1 MDITNKTYSL
11 FADGVKFAEK
21 LTVNGNNY
29 VSNSKVNTESLP
41 DVFKLEV
48 KDSKDKITEVIDN
61 ARLLQQ
67 VQYTEG
73 GDYYLA
79 FSRVSKQELLNYK
92 LQSNTEYLAMMT
104 NVDIDS

>member
-1 MDITNKTYSL
+1 MGITDKTYSL

-29 VSNSKVNTESLP
+29 VSNSKVDTESLP

-73 GDYYLA
+73 GEYYLA
-79 FSRVSKQELLNYK
+79 FSKVSKQELLNDK
-92 LQSNTEYLAMMT
+92 LQSNIEYLAMMA

>member
-1 MDITNKTYSL
+1 MDVTNKTYSL

-29 VSNSKVNTESLP
+29 VSNSKVDTESLP

-73 GDYYLA
+73 GEYYLA
-79 FSRVSKQELLNYK
+79 FSKVSKQELLNDK
-92 LQSNTEYLAMMT
+92 LQSNIEYLAMMAD
-104 NVDIDS
+104 VDIDS

>member
-29 VSNSKVNTESLP
+29 VSNSKVDTESLP

-48 KDSKDKITEVIDN
+48 KDSKDKITEVIYN

-73 GDYYLA
+73 GEYYLA
-79 FSRVSKQELLNYK
+79 FSKVSKQEFLNDK
-92 LQSNTEYLAMMT
+92 LQSNIEYLAMMAD
-104 NVDIDS
+104 VDIDS

>member
-29 VSNSKVNTESLP
+29 VSNSKVDTESLP

-67 VQYTEG
+67 VQYIEG
-73 GDYYLA
+73 GEYYLA
-79 FSRVSKQELLNYK
+79 FSKVSKQEFLNDK
-92 LQSNTEYLAMMT
+92 LQSNIEYLAMMVD
-104 NVDIDS
+104 VDIDS

>member
-29 VSNSKVNTESLP
+29 VSNSKVDTESLP

-73 GDYYLA
+73 GEYYLA
-79 FSRVSKQELLNYK
+79 FSKVSKQEFLNDK
-92 LQSNTEYLAMMT
+92 LQSNIEYLAMMAD
-104 NVDIDS
+104 VDIDS

>member
-29 VSNSKVNTESLP
+29 VSNSKVGTESLP

-73 GDYYLA
+73 GEYYLA
-79 FSRVSKQELLNYK
+79 FSKVSKQELLNDK
-92 LQSNTEYLAMMT
+92 LQSNIEYLAMMAD
-104 NVDIDS
+104 VDIDS

>member
-11 FADGVKFAEK
+11 FVDGVKFAEK

-29 VSNSKVNTESLP
+29 VSNSKVDTESLP

-73 GDYYLA
+73 GEYYLA
-79 FSRVSKQELLNYK
+79 FSKVSKQELLNDK
-92 LQSNTEYLAMMT
+92 LQSNIEYLAMMAD
-104 NVDIDS
+104 VDIDS

>member
-1 MDITNKTYSL
+1 MGITDKTYSL

-29 VSNSKVNTESLP
+29 VSNSKVDTESLP

-48 KDSKDKITEVIDN
+48 KDRKDKITEVIDN

-73 GDYYLA
+73 GEYYLA
-79 FSRVSKQELLNYK
+79 FSKVSKQELLNDK
-92 LQSNTEYLAMMT
+92 LQSNIEYLAMMA

>member
-29 VSNSKVNTESLP
+29 VSSSKVDTESLP

-48 KDSKDKITEVIDN
+48 KDNEGKVTEVIDS

-79 FSRVSKQELLNYK
+79 FSKVSKQELLNDK
-92 LQSNTEYLAMMT
+92 LQSNIEYLAMMA

>member
-1 MDITNKTYSL
+1 MDITNNTYSL

-29 VSNSKVNTESLP
+29 VSNSKVDTESLP

-73 GDYYLA
+73 GEYYLA
-79 FSRVSKQELLNYK
+79 FSKVSKQKLLNDK
-92 LQSNTEYLAMMT
+92 LQSNIEYLAMMAD
-104 NVDIDS
+104 VDIDS

>member
-1 MDITNKTYSL
+1 MGITNKTYSL

-21 LTVNGNNY
+21 LTINGNNY
-29 VSNSKVNTESLP
+29 VSNSKVDTESLP

-73 GDYYLA
+73 GEHYLA
-79 FSRVSKQELLNYK
+79 FSKVSKKELLNDK
-92 LQSNTEYLAMMT
+92 LQSNIEYLAMMA

>member
-1 MDITNKTYSL
+1 MGITNKTYSL

-29 VSNSKVNTESLP
+29 VSNSKVDTESLP

-73 GDYYLA
+73 GEYYLS
-79 FSRVSKQELLNYK
+79 FSKVSKQELLNDK
-92 LQSNTEYLAMMT
+92 LQSNIEYLAMMV

>member
-11 FADGVKFAEK
+11 FADGVKFAEN

-29 VSNSKVNTESLP
+29 VSNSKVDTKSLP
-41 DVFKLEV
+41 STFKLEV
-48 KDSKDKITEVIDN
+48 KDNEGKVTEVIDN

-73 GDYYLA
+73 EDYYLA
-79 FSRVSKQELLNYK
+79 FSEVSKQKLLNDK
-92 LQSNTEYLAMMT
+92 FQSNIEYLAMMA